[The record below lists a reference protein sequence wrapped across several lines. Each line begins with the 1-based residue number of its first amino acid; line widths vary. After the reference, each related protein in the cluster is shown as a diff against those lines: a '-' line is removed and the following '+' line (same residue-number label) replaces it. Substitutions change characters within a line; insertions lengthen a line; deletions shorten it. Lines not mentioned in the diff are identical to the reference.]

1 MRIATDKFAVRARHL
16 GRPRAR
22 PQASES
28 AARADGARRRENR
41 EGPSGRP
48 DARRCGVSTVMYLGE
63 VYTYTAYTAIYSTDS
78 CYVL

>member
-1 MRIATDKFAVRARHL
+1 MEGIDPRMRIATDKFAVRARHL

-41 EGPSGRP
+41 ERDRAADPTR
-48 DARRCGVSTVMYLGE
+48 DGVGCRL
-63 VYTYTAYTAIYSTDS
+63 S
-78 CYVL
+78 CI